1 MNETGQMNEVHK
13 SRTSMRRMRWVLV
26 GLSALLAV
34 VLIVSGVVIIG
45 AIIGVMAAVRAF
57 MLVQY
62 QGGGARMHSGR

>member
-1 MNETGQMNEVHK
+1 
-13 SRTSMRRMRWVLV
+13 MRRMRWVLV